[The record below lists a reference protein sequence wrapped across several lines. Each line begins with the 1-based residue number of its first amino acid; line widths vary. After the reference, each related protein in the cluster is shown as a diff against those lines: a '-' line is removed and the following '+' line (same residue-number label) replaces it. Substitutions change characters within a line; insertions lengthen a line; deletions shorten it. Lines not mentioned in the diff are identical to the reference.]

1 MKQILLLGLFLLS
14 CSNIAWSQN
23 KDTDKSKKQNYS
35 KNPAWIQMMD
45 DPNANY
51 FEAKKAFDQYW
62 ENRGKP
68 EIEGEGSVEKE
79 EKRSFLSKLLKSDQK
94 EEQERHEY
102 AIEYKRFIRWKME
115 VEPFVQPDGSILTLE
130 QQRQIW
136 EKSRL

>member
-1 MKQILLLGLFLLS
+1 MKKILLLGLFLLS
-14 CSNIAWSQN
+14 CSTAWSQSS
-23 KDTDKSKKQNYS
+23 DKSKKQNYS

-62 ENRGKP
+62 ANREKP
-68 EIEGEGSVEKE
+68 EIEGEGGVEKEKE
-79 EKRSFLSKLLKSDQK
+79 EKRSFVSKLFKSDAK
-94 EEQERHEY
+94 EAAEKHEY

-130 QQRQIW
+130 QQRIIW